1 MKSTVNTNAKIEWT
15 KRKRY
20 ISKGTEQLQ
29 NEVSELV
36 KSETEMVNNILIGV
50 GKDGVQLTVLPVA
63 KSILDWKAEEMGF
76 LVDVEL
82 ETASGK
88 EMFEKVNTQSIH
100 VRLEGPKYAKYFSEL
115 NAKLVIFNGTPD
127 MLYEGIVVVGG
138 KKVKAIVSYNRKG
151 LPATQEEID
160 KAIELNCVFWS
171 AGQHKKNEF
180 TGLNMNTVDSV
191 EEAEE
196 VLEIITTGQY
206 FFYKNKYGVELVW
219 EDKLATLYG
228 RGSHVKSPSLSFDR
242 VLATKYNKPQENAS
256 IGFIVGATHD
266 LNDGAAWIRSAYVA
280 NKYNELFNRNYASAD
295 FIGFTSQNRA
305 NSSMKAKTEAVSD
318 STQVELIKY
327 HVLDKGG
334 KIHHFTREEIANDA
348 TLKHAIM
355 SCLDNDVV
363 APFKKH
369 DLIVISDNGC
379 KLPDYLVDR
388 NVVKAAFDPSMEL
401 GYNQMLYGKKKPYN
415 RGTASMQLLMS
426 CFYANPKAT
435 IEFLSR
441 HLRDQFQNKINDIGN
456 TEKGGFVSFEL
467 LEGDKFHHNTVAKM
481 VAPELSVM
489 SKAMFEEQAN
499 DIIQAINRGFD
510 KNRYEGFDGGYFYAN
525 LDFARHFGVQLLA
538 EDEVYMQD
546 YALYFNRRMK
556 KLEVAEQEFLAALE
570 DAQTDAEKAN
580 YKKALAQIYAEVRV
594 LKEGKVVMYRSPKMS
609 IYEVAVRKVVTFEEI
624 VKRAKSAGFTKGQY
638 KAVLEMYANANFGTL
653 MISGGKI
660 QNDLHSGQDWDM
672 DGFSVLFDYRFVLI
686 LEDVE
691 YVSLSVTPDN
701 KRPEFIT
708 KADLDA
714 KRNQLRF

>member
-1 MKSTVNTNAKIEWT
+1 MKSIKSNIDWT

-20 ISKGTEQLQ
+20 IAKGTEQLQ

-36 KSETEMVNNILIGV
+36 KSENEMVHNILIGV

-76 LVDVEL
+76 LEDVEL

-88 EMFEKVNTQSIH
+88 EVFEKVNTQSIH
-100 VRLEGPKYAKYFSEL
+100 VRLESAKYTKYFSEL
-115 NAKLVIFNGTPD
+115 NAKLVVFNGKPD
-127 MLYEGIVVVGG
+127 MLYEGTVVVSG

-160 KAIELNCVFWS
+160 NAIELNCVFWS
-171 AGQHKKNEF
+171 SGQHKKNEF
-180 TGLNMNTVDSV
+180 TGLNMNTVASV
-191 EEAEE
+191 EEGEE
-196 VLEIITTGQY
+196 VLETLTSGQY

-242 VLATKYNKPQENAS
+242 VLATKYSKPQQNAS
-256 IGFIVGATHD
+256 IGFIVGAAED
-266 LNDGAAWIRSAYVA
+266 LNDGAAYIRAAYVVE
-280 NKYNELFNRNYASAD
+280 KYNQLFNKNYTAAD

-305 NSSMKAKTEAVSD
+305 NGSLKAKTEAVSD
-318 STQVELIKY
+318 STMVELIKY
-327 HVLDKGG
+327 HVIRNGG
-334 KIHHFTREEIANDA
+334 KIHHFTRSEIANDP

-355 SCLDNDVV
+355 SCLDKDVV
-363 APFKKH
+363 EPFSKH
-369 DLIVISDNGC
+369 DLIIVSDEGC
-379 KLPDYLVDR
+379 KLPDYLVDK
-388 NVVKAAFDPSMEL
+388 NVVKASFDPTMEL
-401 GYNQMLYGKKKPYN
+401 GYNQMLYAKKKPYN

-435 IEFLSR
+435 IQFLSL
-441 HLRDQFQNKINDIGN
+441 HLREQFQGKIDNIGN
-456 TEKGGFVSFEL
+456 TEKGGFVSFDL
-467 LEGDKFHHNTVAKM
+467 VEGDKFHHNTVAKM
-481 VAPELSVM
+481 IAPELSLM
-489 SKAMFEEQAN
+489 SKAMFEEQVN

-525 LDFARHFGVQLLA
+525 LDFGRHFDVQLLA

-546 YALYFNRRMK
+546 YALYYNRRMK
-556 KLEVAEQEFLAALE
+556 KLVEKELELLELKATASDDEIKQIDTALR
-570 DAQTDAEKAN
+570 
-580 YKKALAQIYAEVRV
+580 QIYTEARV

-609 IYEVAVRKVVTFEEI
+609 IYEVAVRKVVTFEDI
-624 VKRAKSAGFTKGQY
+624 VKRAKSAGFTKEQY
-638 KAVLEMYANANFGTL
+638 KAVLEMYANANFGTV